1 MLIAPSKPRKRRI
14 IPWALLVLFLAFS
27 AWIVLSENPFAQA
40 IQGGLG
46 WKHDNAILDSEFTL
60 QPRGFRFYK
69 FSLPEGSTNVAIVGE
84 FTSVIAETK
93 RANGSNKTVPSS
105 QESANIEVLV
115 VSESA
120 FAVWQKGYAT
130 SSVYDSGETSQ
141 AKLQQD
147 LPAGAGVYYLLFS
160 NKGDTAKAKTV
171 TSTVLLRYKS
181 WLPTWLRHLKED

>member
-1 MLIAPSKPRKRRI
+1 MPKEPRRRHYVL
-14 IPWALLVLFLAFS
+14 WTLLVLFFAF
-27 AWIVLSENPFAQA
+27 AGWIVFSENPIAQA

-46 WKHDNAILDSEFTL
+46 WKHDNAILDSSFTL
-60 QPRGFRFYK
+60 APRGFRFYK
-69 FSLPEGSTNVAIVGE
+69 FSLPEGSTNVAIVGD
-84 FTSVIAETK
+84 FTSVMAGPK
-93 RANGSNKTVPSS
+93 HANASISSPSS
-105 QESANIEVLV
+105 QEPASIEVLV

-141 AKLQQD
+141 SKLHHD

-160 NKGDTAKAKTV
+160 NKADAAKAKAV
-171 TSTVLLRYKS
+171 TATVLLRYKS